1 MNILKSSLEFVINKC
16 NLEIIDDST
25 ISFYSNYQLIK
36 LKLIDNTF
44 ELNDNTYYEN
54 HFIRLFKINNFI
66 MLTEYNIFDFFEFIN
81 ENSNYL
87 LNCTICGDNIINT
100 SNKIR
105 SCNKCWNKFV
115 KIVSDNDIIDE
126 YNNDKFAFSFIL
138 LTSYSCLQNP
148 HRNELFKPLP
158 LKTD

>member
-16 NLEIIDDST
+16 NLTIVDDLT
-25 ISFYSNYQLIK
+25 ISFYSNDKLIK

-66 MLTEYNIFDFFEFIN
+66 MLTEYNIFDFFEYIN

-100 SNKIR
+100 TNKIR
-105 SCNKCWNKFV
+105 SCTV
-115 KIVSDNDIIDE
+115 L
-126 YNNDKFAFSFIL
+126 Y
-138 LTSYSCLQNP
+138 
-148 HRNELFKPLP
+148 
-158 LKTD
+158 